1 MSDCV
6 CVLRVCVCVC
16 ARACVRACVHVCV
29 CVCVSVHLCV
39 CVRVHPCVC
48 VCVHLCVYACAS
60 VCVCVCVCVCARAR
74 ARLCVCVS
82 VCLCVYVHACT
93 CMSLSVSVFQLSHD
107 QGVYV
112 QTSFMFLTS
121 GLVPMLVST
130 VAFLPKT
137 RVPWPLPA
145 NYGKR
150 RNQSLDETLLRKQR
164 AWQRRLSGNEQHD
177 GRCLP
182 CVSPS
187 D

>member
-1 MSDCV
+1 MFVFCAF
-6 CVLRVCVCVC
+6 VCVCVC
-16 ARACVRACVHVCV
+16 ARACVRACMRARARVCV
-29 CVCVSVHLCV
+29 CVRVHLCV
-39 CVRVHPCVC
+39 CVCVC
-48 VCVHLCVYACAS
+48 ISVCACACAS
-60 VCVCVCVCVCARAR
+60 VCVCVYVCMRVHLCVCVRAR
-74 ARLCVCVS
+74 VCVS

>member
-1 MSDCV
+1 MFV
-6 CVLRVCVCVC
+6 FC
-16 ARACVRACVHVCV
+16 AFVCV
-29 CVCVSVHLCV
+29 CVCVCT
-39 CVRVHPCVC
+39 CVRSCVRACVC
-48 VCVHLCVYACAS
+48 VCVCACAS
-60 VCVCVCVCVCARAR
+60 VCVCVCISVCVCVCASVCVCAR
-74 ARLCVCVS
+74 VCVS

-93 CMSLSVSVFQLSHD
+93 CMSLCVSVFQLSHD

>member
-1 MSDCV
+1 M
-6 CVLRVCVCVC
+6 
-16 ARACVRACVHVCV
+16 
-29 CVCVSVHLCV
+29 
-39 CVRVHPCVC
+39 
-48 VCVHLCVYACAS
+48 
-60 VCVCVCVCVCARAR
+60 
-74 ARLCVCVS
+74 
-82 VCLCVYVHACT
+82 
-93 CMSLSVSVFQLSHD
+93 FQLSHD
-107 QGVYV
+107 QGVDV
-112 QTSFMFLTS
+112 QTSFMFLTI

-150 RNQSLDETLLRKQR
+150 RNQSLDENLLRKQR